1 MFSLCVK
8 PVSHGELELLK
19 AALYVCLFHFF
30 IFFSK
35 VGKMEMPK
43 TVWLFK
49 NTKAL
54 LLFAATQNKF
64 SSVMLVHF
72 CPSRITNEKKERNLA
87 CRFIYIS
94 YKCKWPT
101 PPSFRHRPIR
111 FLRGPHPDRNAAAAH
126 INPFCFLTYT
136 WKWFCHCC
144 THENKNRPNLWSHA
158 MNTGE

>member
-1 MFSLCVK
+1 MWNLTLMASWKQLSRFV
-8 PVSHGELELLK
+8 
-19 AALYVCLFHFF
+19 YF
-30 IFFSK
+30 ISSFLFSK

-54 LLFAATQNKF
+54 LLIAATQNKF
-64 SSVMLVHF
+64 SSSVMLVDF
-72 CPSRITNEKKERNLA
+72 CPARITKKKERNLA

-94 YKCKWPT
+94 HKRSLLHSGVGQSDSCVAHILMET
-101 PPSFRHRPIR
+101 QRQQRTCGSST
-111 FLRGPHPDRNAAAAH
+111 H
-126 INPFCFLTYT
+126 INPFYFLTYA